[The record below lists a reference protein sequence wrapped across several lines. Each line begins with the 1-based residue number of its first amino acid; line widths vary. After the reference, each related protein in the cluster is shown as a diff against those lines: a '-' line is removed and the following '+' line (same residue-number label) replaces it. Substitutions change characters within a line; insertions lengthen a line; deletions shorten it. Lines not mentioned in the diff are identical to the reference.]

1 MELGAVMEFLMKCGI
16 IACGFVFFELNLV
29 GHCRVIIKVCKMVN
43 ICQLSD

>member
-1 MELGAVMEFLMKCGI
+1 MELGVVMEFLVKCAI

-43 ICQLSD
+43 IGQISD